1 MAMKEH
7 QQRFEV
13 ILAGSGGQGLVLSGM
28 MLAEAAILEGKNT
41 VQTQSYGIASRGGLS
56 SAEVIIDDREIIF
69 QQVQEP
75 DVVLALTEESLEKYL
90 ALAERGVPVFYDTTL
105 AQPRTGANL
114 FGHPFTRIA
123 SELGNSASVNI
134 LALGALAAACPMV
147 KTESLARV
155 IGNRFRK
162 EVAELNM
169 KALQMG
175 IELVKGVSS

>member
-1 MAMKEH
+1 MKENP
-7 QQRFEV
+7 QRYEV

-56 SAEVIIDDREIIF
+56 LAEVIIDDREIIF

-75 DVVLALTEESLEKYL
+75 DIVLALTEESLEKYL
-90 ALAERGVPVFYDTTL
+90 ALAERGVPVLYDTTL
-105 AQPRTGANL
+105 AQPRSGANL

-147 KTESLARV
+147 KRESLARV
-155 IGNRFRK
+155 IGKRFGK

-169 KALQMG
+169 KALQLG
-175 IELVKGVSS
+175 IELVKGVST